1 MPFVLDASIAACWA
15 FQDEQHPRAD
25 AAFARIRIAEAVVP
39 SIWWFEIR
47 NILVVNE
54 RRKRI
59 KESDTDGF
67 LRDLSRLRIRM
78 DREPGESAVLRLA
91 RAHRLS
97 VYDAS
102 YLELA
107 LRESIPVATLD
118 AELAAAAVAEGA
130 ELVGAPA

>member
-1 MPFVLDASIAACWA
+1 MAFVLDASIAGCWA
-15 FQDEQHPRAD
+15 FPDELDQRAE
-25 AAFARIRIAEAVVP
+25 AALVRLRTEDAVVP
-39 SIWWFEIR
+39 SLWWFEVR

-59 KESDTDGF
+59 SESGTDRF
-67 LRDLSRLRIRM
+67 LRELARLRFRV
-78 DREPGESAVLRLA
+78 DREPDGATVLRLA

-107 LRESIPVATLD
+107 LREAAPLATLD
-118 AELAAAAVAEGA
+118 AQLATAAVAEGA
-130 ELVGAPA
+130 ELLG